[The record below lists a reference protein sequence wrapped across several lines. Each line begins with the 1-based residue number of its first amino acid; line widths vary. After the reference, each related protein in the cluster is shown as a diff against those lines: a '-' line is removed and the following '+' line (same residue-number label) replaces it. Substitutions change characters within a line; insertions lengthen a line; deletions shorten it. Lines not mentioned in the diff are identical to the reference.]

1 MQWIWT
7 NLKLIYLP
15 EVDVKNENTSHAQA
29 TFLDLQL
36 ISVHDA
42 VYLYKKWR
50 STIKNVFLHFL
61 ISKTNLP
68 LQSFL
73 RNLLLTECWCWVQGL
88 TIKIH
93 WKQQGILLESRL
105 ILITWSVREKKT
117 LQTNWERQRTC
128 LFAGEKLISRFE
140 LSSIS
145 PHPSDVQRAPNR
157 KS

>member
-15 EVDVKNENTSHAQA
+15 EVDVRNENTSHAQA

-42 VYLYKKWR
+42 RYLYKKWR
-50 STIKNVFLHFL
+50 STIKNDFLHFL
-61 ISKTNLP
+61 ISKTNMP

-73 RNLLLTECWCWVQGL
+73 RNLLLTECWCWVQCL

-105 ILITWSVREKKT
+105 ILITWSVREKKHF
-117 LQTNWERQRTC
+117 RPI
-128 LFAGEKLISRFE
+128 EKDNARVYLRGKINFSFWVIFN
-140 LSSIS
+140 LTS
-145 PHPSDVQRAPNR
+145 PLRCP
-157 KS
+157 KGT